1 MNKYV
6 VRFKM
11 STYEHYIL
19 IDAENTIQAMKILM
33 TEYVEEISKGT
44 FEIIKISEV
53 SEVNDSRKIS
63 VDEMIKSIKFNAE
76 TANKYYEENKTDY
89 AHGIHT
95 AYKNILRLIE
105 KTEI

>member
-11 STYEHYIL
+11 STYEYYIL
-19 IDAENTIQAMKILM
+19 IDAENTMQTMKILM

-53 SEVNDSRKIS
+53 NDSRKLS
-63 VDEMIKSIKFNAE
+63 VDEMIKSIKFDAE

-89 AHGIHT
+89 AHGIQT
-95 AYKNILRLIE
+95 AYKDILRLIE